1 MLNVKELEKTKLV
14 NIVGE
19 IPNVRLQILDQ
30 SGQIKEFRLREMKI
44 AGART
49 EIDRSLTEIDQCNR
63 ENYYVYY
70 KGVVEILDRFHIN
83 TYKKVFKY
91 SVKSKKWFICGNY
104 DDIMKAH
111 RKL

>member
-49 EIDRSLTEIDQCNR
+49 EIDRSLK

-91 SVKSKKWFICGNY
+91 SVKSKKWFICGYY

>member
-49 EIDRSLTEIDQCNR
+49 EIDRSLK

-104 DDIMKAH
+104 DDIMKAD

>member
-49 EIDRSLTEIDQCNR
+49 EIDRSLK
-63 ENYYVYY
+63 EN
-70 KGVVEILDRFHIN
+70 
-83 TYKKVFKY
+83 
-91 SVKSKKWFICGNY
+91 
-104 DDIMKAH
+104 
-111 RKL
+111 